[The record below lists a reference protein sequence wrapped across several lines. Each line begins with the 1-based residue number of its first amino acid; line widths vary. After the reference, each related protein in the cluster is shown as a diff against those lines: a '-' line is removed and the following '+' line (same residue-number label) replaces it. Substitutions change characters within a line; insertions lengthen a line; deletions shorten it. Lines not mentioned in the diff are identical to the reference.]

1 MTAEA
6 KDAMIDPDCVKSE
19 QECQRKANRKETV
32 RQRCISDPAW
42 CKERRY
48 KKRLQMEERR
58 ELKRQCKNNPN
69 QCDELTRKFKERQQQ
84 LRKKNKNSLKQ
95 QQAQWCKDNP
105 SGCKKWEAEMQKIR
119 EQCQE
124 LKYKLVRKFPNRPHK
139 M

>member
-6 KDAMIDPDCVKSE
+6 KDAMPDPDCVKSE
-19 QECQRKANRKETV
+19 QECQRIANRRENI

-48 KKRLQMEERR
+48 KKRLQMEKRR
-58 ELKRQCKNNPN
+58 ELKRQCKANPD
-69 QCDELTRKFKERQQQ
+69 QCADLTRTFKKQQHQ
-84 LRKKNKNSLKQ
+84 LRKEGKKSLKQ
-95 QQAQWCKDNP
+95 QQEQWCIDNP
-105 SGCKKWEAEMQKIR
+105 DACKKWEAEMRKVR
-119 EQCQE
+119 EQCQG